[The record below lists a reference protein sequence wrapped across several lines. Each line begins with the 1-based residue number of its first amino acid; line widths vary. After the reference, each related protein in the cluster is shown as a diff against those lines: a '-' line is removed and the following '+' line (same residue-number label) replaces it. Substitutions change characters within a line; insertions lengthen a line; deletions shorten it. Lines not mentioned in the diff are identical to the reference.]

1 MYFNDREVLQ
11 AMLIPALFLIGI
23 GAGIGWLLFS

>member
-1 MYFNDREVLQ
+1 MYSSDDWRW
-11 AMLIPALFLIGI
+11 LIPIVAALII